1 MSAPFTVRQARPSRQ
16 PKPFYF
22 RTKPTARGARA
33 ITRINAGSHVIPR
46 TKGVGRKSAKDEEP
60 AGSQR
65 WLAMI
70 DESGEDGEYE
80 DLVLEV
86 VPETNEYIA
95 SILEPVNFISVM
107 GPTRSGKSTLMN
119 LLAECLEHELFPTA
133 NGGIPFTKGMNELIL
148 LIELRLQSADGRFV
162 YRYRYREQDHDGGG
176 VL

>member
-1 MSAPFTVRQARPSRQ
+1 MSEPFTVRQARPPKQ

-33 ITRINAGSHVIPR
+33 VTRINAGSSVIPR
-46 TKGVGRKSAKDEEP
+46 TNVASRRSGKAEEP
-60 AGSQR
+60 AGAQR
-65 WLAMI
+65 WLSMV
-70 DESGEDGEYE
+70 DEAGEDGEYE
-80 DLVLEV
+80 DLILEI

-95 SILEPVNFISVM
+95 SIEDALNFISVM

-148 LIELRLQSADGRFV
+148 LIELF
-162 YRYRYREQDHDGGG
+162 
-176 VL
+176 

>member
-1 MSAPFTVRQARPSRQ
+1 MSEPFTVRQARPPNQ

-33 ITRINAGSHVIPR
+33 VTRINAGSSVIPR
-46 TKGVGRKSAKDEEP
+46 TNVVSRRSGKAEQP
-60 AGSQR
+60 AGAQR
-65 WLAMI
+65 WLSMV
-70 DESGEDGEYE
+70 DEAGEDGEYE
-80 DLVLEV
+80 DLILEI

-95 SILEPVNFISVM
+95 SIEDALNFISVM

-148 LIELRLQSADGRFV
+148 LIELC
-162 YRYRYREQDHDGGG
+162 
-176 VL
+176 

>member
-1 MSAPFTVRQARPSRQ
+1 MSDPFTVRQARPPRQ

-46 TKGVGRKSAKDEEP
+46 TNGVGRKSVKNDEP
-60 AGSQR
+60 AGAQR
-65 WLAMI
+65 WLSMI

-80 DLVLEV
+80 DLILEI

-95 SILEPVNFISVM
+95 SILEPLNFVSVM

-119 LLAECLEHELFPTA
+119 LLAECKVHELFPTA

-148 LIELRLQSADGRFV
+148 LIELGLRNADGQFAC
-162 YRYRYREQDHDGGG
+162 RY
-176 VL
+176 